1 MVGVVYSCTYYV
13 AIDSSYSI
21 ASTIHPPPPQAKHL
35 QFVSGVH
42 ATTYWMA
49 TFAWDLLNC
58 IPPVAI
64 AIIFFAAFQIEQYMG
79 INLVA
84 VLLLLVS
91 QCGSG
96 RVFALCMCVCV
107 CVCVVCVHVCAC
119 VCA

>member
-1 MVGVVYSCTYYV
+1 
-13 AIDSSYSI
+13 
-21 ASTIHPPPPQAKHL
+21 
-35 QFVSGVH
+35 
-42 ATTYWMA
+42 MA

-64 AIIFFAAFQIEQYMG
+64 TIILFAAFQIEQYNG

-96 RVFALCMCVCV
+96 RVFAVCV
-107 CVCVVCVHVCAC
+107 CVRAC
-119 VCA
+119 VRVCMRVCMHACVASILPCVPHHMLTYLRTHIYNFSFLLCNFH